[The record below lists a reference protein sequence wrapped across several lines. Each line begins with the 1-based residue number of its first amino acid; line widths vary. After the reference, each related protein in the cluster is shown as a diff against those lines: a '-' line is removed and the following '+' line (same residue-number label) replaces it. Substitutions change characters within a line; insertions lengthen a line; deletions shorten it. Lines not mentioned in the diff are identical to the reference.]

1 MNINL
6 ILDKASETK
15 EKMRKKTV
23 DSLEFGPNASWIP
36 FPRTKLIYTA
46 AKTNNLEMAKEA
58 IVQGNIDAYGT
69 CKHWTPLHWLVST
82 DQKVID
88 MLKRNNYYY
97 CDILYI

>member
-69 CKHWTPLHWLVST
+69 CKHWTPLHVACFYGS
-82 DQKVID
+82 KGNRYAE
-88 MLKRNNYYY
+88 KK
-97 CDILYI
+97 